1 MGWEW
6 GAERVYGVGMA
17 GWGGSMGQEGGSMG
31 MCGAGGGPGRMCGV
45 ALGGYGSA
53 APQIPPTPRQHM
65 EALRRLQAAAEA
77 ALRMEEERKEWGET
91 PKWDP

>member
-1 MGWEW
+1 MGVHK
-6 GAERVYGVGMA
+6 AA
-17 GWGGSMGQEGGSMG
+17 FH
-31 MCGAGGGPGRMCGV
+31 GRGTKLLTVTFLCV
-45 ALGGYGSA
+45 
-53 APQIPPTPRQHM
+53 PPPPRQHM